1 MRLRELHQRQPA
13 RAGRAGSEARAH
25 RRSRGP
31 GMARI
36 IAALAPIFLALL
48 ASTCEAQ
55 TYPQRAVRMI
65 VPFAPGGTTDALG
78 RVLAHS
84 LEKSSGSKSSWRTGR
99 AAAARSVPRRV
110 RGLR

>member
-1 MRLRELHQRQPA
+1 
-13 RAGRAGSEARAH
+13 
-25 RRSRGP
+25 
-31 GMARI
+31 MARV

-48 ASTCEAQ
+48 TSTCEAQ

-84 LEKSSGSKSSWRTGR
+84 LAEKLGQQVVVENRPGGGGTLGAEAGGR
-99 AAAARSVPRRV
+99 ATPAGYTNLPGSAEA
-110 RGLR
+110 LRMIGSTRHRHAY